1 MLSNIP
7 SELKGLLDQ
16 YGTENGTSED
26 DYTNYIMLQIL
37 ATYDDDVT
45 GSVQAA
51 AEEMEEMTNYVD
63 NFNSAWFEDEP
74 ANITDQ
80 S

>member
-1 MLSNIP
+1 MLLNIP

-16 YGTENGTSED
+16 YGTEYGNSED

-37 ATYDDDVT
+37 DAYDDDVT

-51 AEEMEEMTNYVD
+51 AEEMEEMTEYVD
-63 NFNSAWFEDEP
+63 NFNSEWFEDEP
-74 ANITDQ
+74 ANMTDQ

>member
-1 MLSNIP
+1 MLLNIP
-7 SELKGLLDQ
+7 SELKELLDI
-16 YGTENGTSED
+16 YGTEDGTSED

-51 AEEMEEMTNYVD
+51 AEEMEEMTDYVD

>member
-1 MLSNIP
+1 MLLNIP
-7 SELKGLLDQ
+7 SELKELLDL
-16 YGTENGTSED
+16 YGTEDGTSED

-51 AEEMEEMTNYVD
+51 AEEMEEMTDYVD
-63 NFNSAWFEDEP
+63 SFNSAWFEDEP
-74 ANITDQ
+74 ANKTDQ

>member
-1 MLSNIP
+1 MLLNIP

-51 AEEMEEMTNYVD
+51 AEEMEEMIDYVD